1 MMTDKNHSEDLVT
14 EKDIDDQFGLF
25 TEELQE
31 RKLPDASERL
41 AETYTERNSTARSD
55 SRSDRSE

>member
-1 MMTDKNHSEDLVT
+1 MVT